1 MIGQGSTRL
10 FAAILCGLVLAC
22 SLVAP
27 PAAALAAQSS
37 FHREQRQNTRI
48 HDLRKDVNEN
58 EKIITFLLFP
68 VTVLVGILSLGGA
81 IGVVFSI
88 RDQRRVSQLH
98 ELSVAG
104 EMSSQRRTE
113 QSYSTFFE
121 QSQTT
126 LSLVNETLQLAK
138 DATDQAA
145 KSMDDKAK
153 LRIDAIEEKAQKLML
168 GLSHEFDAVVFD
180 QETRHELEDIAKELS
195 TLEGY
200 LSLQKIK
207 LGHYTQFVKAIDRFL
222 NDETEAALAELQ
234 LASQDPI
241 VGDLQKFIEYWIGY
255 ILTTVGQ
262 YSEAIEQFKHDELS
276 IPENSSQYV
285 QLERIIIETEFFLIA
300 KEKPKAARGAKSET
314 ERDEESKVVDSRS
327 PKVRFED
334 VASLLDRLSA
344 LSRKLEGSSAKEEE
358 KHTRM
363 EVARTRA
370 DIYEWVA
377 YDPGHLDDP
386 IEQSTVD
393 EARLIIASHGEEE
406 SPAEPASAQ
415 EVPEGPAAEKKEPE
429 EARGFVESPLWQAL
443 ATDDLFRC
451 WALREAQDLCSNWED
466 ASADIAFALAE
477 CHFKLR
483 DERAVEEFRNA
494 DEELHQEMVEHRE
507 LRHEASH
514 LQCLLICHC
523 RLLKLQKLEEQKKEE
538 EKEERG
544 RENTEEVAGDREEE
558 EKATTDVQQEDRLIR
573 STQREI
579 LKVLKRLGRGRVT
592 IFSQIQRRNLTQ
604 EEFRDEV
611 SEIAAGMGIR
621 DKQGASGELGDN
633 DAPQGP

>member
-1 MIGQGSTRL
+1 M
-10 FAAILCGLVLAC
+10 LCGLILVC
-22 SLVAP
+22 SLAAP
-27 PAAALAAQSS
+27 PVAALAAQSNLQ
-37 FHREQRQNTRI
+37 REQKQDTRI
-48 HDLRKDVNEN
+48 HDLRKDVDEN

-153 LRIDAIEEKAQKLML
+153 LRVDAIEEKAQKLIL

-180 QETRHELEDIAKELS
+180 LDRRHELQEIADELS
-195 TLEGY
+195 ALEGY
-200 LSLQKIK
+200 LSIQKIK

-222 NDETEAALAELQ
+222 RNETEAALAELQ

-262 YSEAIEQFKHDELS
+262 YREAIEQFKHDELNVS
-276 IPENSSQYV
+276 KTSSQYV
-285 QLERIIIETEFFLIA
+285 QLERIIIETEFFLVA
-300 KEKPKAARGAKSET
+300 KEKPKPSREEGSAALQDEKSET
-314 ERDEESKVVDSRS
+314 EDSRP

-334 VASLLDRLSA
+334 VAALLDRLA
-344 LSRKLEGSSAKEEE
+344 DLSRKLEESRTKDEEV
-358 KHTRM
+358 HTRM

-377 YDPGHLDDP
+377 YDPRHLDDP
-386 IEQSTVD
+386 IEQATVNKA
-393 EARLIIASHGEEE
+393 EEIIRSEK
-406 SPAEPASAQ
+406 Q
-415 EVPEGPAAEKKEPE
+415 KVPEAGQPGKKEAPSQEADAEGAKSE
-429 EARGFVESPLWQAL
+429 EAKNFIGSSLWAAL
-443 ATDDLFRC
+443 ETDDLFRC
-451 WALREAQDLCSNWED
+451 WALTEAQKICSNWEE

-483 DERAVEEFRNA
+483 NPEAAKEFKKA
-494 DEELHQEMVEHRE
+494 DIELHEEMVERRE

-523 RLLKLQKLEEQKKEE
+523 RLLKIQILKEE
-538 EKEERG
+538 D
-544 RENTEEVAGDREEE
+544 AE
-558 EKATTDVQQEDRLIR
+558 EKGKVAATQQEEGEGTDAQQEDRAIR
-573 STQREI
+573 SNQREI
-579 LKVLKRLGRGRVT
+579 LDVLKKMGRGRVT
-592 IFSQIQRRNLTQ
+592 IFSQIQRRNLPQ
-604 EEFRDEV
+604 DEFRVEV
-611 SEIAAGMGIR
+611 KEIAAGMGVR
-621 DKQGASGELGDN
+621 EKQDEPGDKGGNSAAEGS
-633 DAPQGP
+633 